1 MNDKFLTDLAKHHEE
16 WVKIVRGF
24 GEYFY
29 TEDIVQE
36 MYIKLSKHE
45 NSERFYRNG
54 KLYKGFVWITLRN
67 MFVDYQKTKL
77 RLVKVSITEAT
88 QLKDVSETD
97 EKTNAKSRIEEL
109 ITETIKSW
117 HWYDQMLFNLY
128 RDSGLSYRQ
137 ISAVT
142 GISFKSIYS
151 TITNCKKSLRFEVK
165 EHYEDY
171 INQDYELIK

>member
-1 MNDKFLTDLAKHHEE
+1 MNEELLNDLSKHHKE
-16 WVKIVRGF
+16 WIKIVRGF
-24 GEYFY
+24 GETFY

-36 MYIKLSKHE
+36 MYIKLIQQE
-45 NSERFYRNG
+45 NAEKFYKSG
-54 KLYKGFVWITLRN
+54 KIYKGYIWIILRN

-77 RLVKVSITEAT
+77 RLVKVSITEAI
-88 QLKDVSETD
+88 QLKDVSETN
-97 EKTNAKSRIEEL
+97 EKTSAKNRIEEL

-151 TITNCKKSLRFEVK
+151 TITNCKKSLKHEVK
-165 EHYEDY
+165 EEYEDY

>member
-1 MNDKFLTDLAKHHEE
+1 MQKPDVILLTDHTDTIFLNKLLGPHKVAHE
-16 WVKIVRGF
+16 
-24 GEYFY
+24 
-29 TEDIVQE
+29 
-36 MYIKLSKHE
+36 
-45 NSERFYRNG
+45 
-54 KLYKGFVWITLRN
+54 LRRAGYHVVVIN
-67 MFVDYQKTKL
+67 HLHIFTFEEICYL
-77 RLVKVSITEAT
+77 L
-88 QLKDVSETD
+88 
-97 EKTNAKSRIEEL
+97 EEL
-109 ITETIKSW
+109 ITETVKSW

-151 TITNCKKSLRFEVK
+151 TITNCKKSLKHEVK